1 MGSQK
6 SARDKVDRND
16 MERLLPDYRY
26 VLRNTRRSVRLTYFS
41 SGRNEKQDGA
51 VPIVPGQTISASTT
65 KKSKPAQVRCH

>member
-6 SARDKVDRND
+6 SERDKVDRND

-26 VLRNTRRSVRLTYFS
+26 VLRNTRSLGLTYFS
-41 SGRNEKQDGA
+41 SGRKEKQDGA